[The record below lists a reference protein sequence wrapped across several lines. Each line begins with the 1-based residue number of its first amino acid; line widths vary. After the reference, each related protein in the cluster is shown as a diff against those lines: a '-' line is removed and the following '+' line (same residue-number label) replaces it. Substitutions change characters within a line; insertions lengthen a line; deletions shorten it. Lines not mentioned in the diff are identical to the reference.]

1 MVPVDLRRV
10 LGKREPHAVGHPGG
24 GPGTQVVSF
33 VPPAPSM
40 RTSTFL
46 PGLGPSP
53 AWSSARRMISTW
65 SAAVFEPA
73 FPGRSTSAAHSPP
86 PSGPWSNHAVRGW

>member
-1 MVPVDLRRV
+1 M
-10 LGKREPHAVGHPGG
+10 
-24 GPGTQVVSF
+24 VSF

-40 RTSTFL
+40 RTRTRR

>member
-1 MVPVDLRRV
+1 M
-10 LGKREPHAVGHPGG
+10 
-24 GPGTQVVSF
+24 VSF

-73 FPGRSTSAAHSPP
+73 FEPAFPGRSTSAAHSPP
-86 PSGPWSNHAVRGW
+86 PSGPWSNHAVSGW

>member
-1 MVPVDLRRV
+1 M
-10 LGKREPHAVGHPGG
+10 
-24 GPGTQVVSF
+24 VSF

-65 SAAVFEPA
+65 SAAVFDPA
-73 FPGRSTSAAHSPP
+73 LPGRNMITAHSPP
-86 PSGPWSNHAVRGW
+86 PSGPWSNHAVSGW